1 MSLSNLKNDMAQTE
15 KVEEKDT
22 LGGGVLEGGI
32 YDMRLEVAYSQK
44 SAGGALGFFTVWVNN
59 QGRKITDRQY
69 ITSGDSKGNKP
80 YYEKDGKKLALP
92 GFSHVDFM
100 VGLLLNKS
108 LVDLDEQQAT
118 LKLYNAAQ
126 GSEVPTEVT
135 TYPELRGLKAK
146 IGIKQIRQNKQVKQG
161 NSYVPSNEEQT
172 INEIDKYF
180 DAETGKT
187 STELRA
193 NDEAEFIKKWCE
205 KFEGQTVDTYK
216 PIANAPQSGSSGS
229 PFASQSRAAG
239 GEGHKPSTSMFGDTP
254 SEPNH

>member
-44 SAGGALGFFTVWVNN
+44 SGGGALGFFTVWVNS

-69 ITSGDSKGNKP
+69 ITSGDAKGNKP

-92 GFSHVDFM
+92 GFQHVDFM
-100 VGLLLNKS
+100 VGLLLGKS
-108 LVDLDEQQAT
+108 LVELDEQQAT

-126 GSEVPTEVT
+126 GAEVPTEVT

-146 IGIKQIRQNKQVKQG
+146 VGIKHIRQNKQVKQG
-161 NSYVPSNEEQT
+161 NNYVPSNEEQS

-193 NDEAEFIKKWCE
+193 NDDAAFINKWSE
-205 KFEGQTVDTYK
+205 KFAGQVVDTYK
-216 PIANAPQSGSSGS
+216 PVANAPQSGGN
-229 PFASQSRAAG
+229 PFANQAKSNG
-239 GEGHKPSTSMFGDTP
+239 GEGHKPSSSMFDNQ
-254 SEPNH
+254 EPDH